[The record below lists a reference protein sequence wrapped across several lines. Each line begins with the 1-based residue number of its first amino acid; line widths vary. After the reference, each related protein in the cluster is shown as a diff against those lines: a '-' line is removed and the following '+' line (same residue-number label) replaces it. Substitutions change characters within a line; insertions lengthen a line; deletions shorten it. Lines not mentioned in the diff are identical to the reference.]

1 MADNVITTV
10 KGREKLA
17 KAHMG
22 AATLPAIT
30 QIGFGTGGHDT
41 GTGLPL
47 TPTGAETIVPGQ
59 VLKKNISSFSFP
71 ITTTAEIV
79 GVLDYTEANGVSISA
94 FGLYD
99 SDGDLVALKYTTP
112 KPKASDTRLEITWD
126 EQF

>member
-22 AATLPAIT
+22 TAALPAIT

-47 TPTGAETIVPGQ
+47 TPTGTETVVPGE
-59 VLKKNISSFSFP
+59 VLKKNITSFSFP
-71 ITTTAEIV
+71 VATTAEIV
-79 GVLDYTEANGVSISA
+79 GVLDYSEANGVSISA

-99 SDGDLVALKYTTP
+99 SAGDLVALKYTTP